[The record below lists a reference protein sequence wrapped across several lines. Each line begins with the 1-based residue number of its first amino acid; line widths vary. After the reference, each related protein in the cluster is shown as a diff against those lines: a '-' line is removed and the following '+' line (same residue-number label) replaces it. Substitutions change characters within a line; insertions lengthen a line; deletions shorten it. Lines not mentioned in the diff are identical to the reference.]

1 MFLYAITLYYLFFF
15 FMIPRPPRS
24 TRTDTL
30 FPYTTLFR
38 SDWDDV
44 MHVHL
49 KGTFCVTKPIFA
61 WMRENGGGVVVNTTS
76 TSGLSG
82 KFGQGNYGAAKGG
95 VWGFS
100 NTVALEGQKYGIRV
114 WTPAPAANTRLTQA
128 DPDEGAKAGN
138 TTDRLTAGGLATL
151 NS

>member
-1 MFLYAITLYYLFFF
+1 MSAFGRADILVNNAGILRDRTLIK
-15 FMIPRPPRS
+15 M
-24 TRTDTL
+24 DEA
-30 FPYTTLFR
+30 
-38 SDWDDV
+38 DGDDV
-44 MHVHL
+44 RHVHL

-100 NTVALEGQKYGIRV
+100 NTLALEGQKYGIRV
-114 WTPAPAANTRLTQA
+114 WTLAPAANTRI
-128 DPDEGAKAGN
+128 
-138 TTDRLTAGGLATL
+138 TDAVTHNPHNPAYPTKK
-151 NS
+151 